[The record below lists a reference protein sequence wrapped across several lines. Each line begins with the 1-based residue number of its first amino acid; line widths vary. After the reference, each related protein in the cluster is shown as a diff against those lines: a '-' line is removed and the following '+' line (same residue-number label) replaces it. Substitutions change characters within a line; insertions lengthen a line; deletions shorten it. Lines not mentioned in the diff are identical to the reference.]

1 MASKK
6 RENEENRL
14 RRNITIICLIILLIV
29 SLIARL
35 EQLAKY
41 DKTPLVK
48 PFTESENVTESTEV
62 ITSNNGVQ
70 NGNYTDSDLEVYF
83 FDVGQADSILLKTD
97 DLVMLVD
104 TGNAGDA
111 DTTFKLSNKINL
123 SHELNRLGISKIDY
137 LIATHP
143 HEDHMGS
150 MYKILKTFDVK
161 ELYANNI
168 LPEEEWTG
176 YYRRFVE
183 ALENSETHLVVP
195 TTKDEGEIIQEIYNH
210 NVNVE
215 NEEDKIE
222 YHSEDYFRVGD
233 IIPFGDA
240 LVTILAPNSAKY
252 SDTND
257 YSIVI
262 MVEFEDV
269 RLLLTGDAGK
279 VSENEMISR
288 SLDSGFDLDC
298 DILKVGHHGSR
309 TASTDS
315 FISKVKPEYAIIM
328 VAEDNS
334 YGLPDEDVLERL
346 ENIGAKIYMTK
357 DVGDILLTIDNGT
370 YNFDLDF
377 SHEEKE
383 AK

>member
-1 MASKK
+1 M
-6 RENEENRL
+6 
-14 RRNITIICLIILLIV
+14 
-29 SLIARL
+29 
-35 EQLAKY
+35 
-41 DKTPLVK
+41 
-48 PFTESENVTESTEV
+48 
-62 ITSNNGVQ
+62 
-70 NGNYTDSDLEVYF
+70 
-83 FDVGQADSILLKTD
+83 
-97 DLVMLVD
+97 
-104 TGNAGDA
+104 
-111 DTTFKLSNKINL
+111 
-123 SHELNRLGISKIDY
+123 
-137 LIATHP
+137 
-143 HEDHMGS
+143 
-150 MYKILKTFDVK
+150 
-161 ELYANNI
+161 
-168 LPEEEWTG
+168 
-176 YYRRFVE
+176 
-183 ALENSETHLVVP
+183 
-195 TTKDEGEIIQEIYNH
+195 
-210 NVNVE
+210 
-215 NEEDKIE
+215 
-222 YHSEDYFRVGD
+222 GD